1 VKEYLLAENDICGHV
16 CGRKAVELVKQAGLA
31 SSQDTQSAVTPSS
44 SPRPRLESGLEQWGE
59 EGKTAVTSP
68 NNSHSSSLW
77 TGPSHTQKR
86 QEDEDLELYN
96 TLQSMPV
103 YYDDISGT
111 DDKVSMCFL
120 FLQENLTMGEW

>member
-1 VKEYLLAENDICGHV
+1 M
-16 CGRKAVELVKQAGLA
+16 KQAALA
-31 SSQDTQSAVTPSS
+31 SSQDTQSAVTPSN

-77 TGPSHTQKR
+77 TGPSHTQKS

-103 YYDDISGT
+103 YYDYISGT